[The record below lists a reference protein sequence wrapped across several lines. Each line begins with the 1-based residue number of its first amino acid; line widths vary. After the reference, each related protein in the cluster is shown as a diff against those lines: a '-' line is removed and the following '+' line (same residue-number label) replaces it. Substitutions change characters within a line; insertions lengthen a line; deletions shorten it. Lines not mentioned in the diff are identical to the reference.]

1 MPVKYP
7 LARRKV
13 NRFETAARRG
23 IAGRFVLCENTARR
37 LKGMKITEIERARR
51 APDAVDRLTAVWE
64 SSVRATHD
72 FLSGAE
78 ISEIKKYVPD
88 ALANVPRLFVAADET
103 GQTAAFM
110 GSDGRKIEML
120 FVAPEYRGKG
130 FGKKLVNFAFDVC
143 AVDEVTVNEQNPRA
157 RGFYERMGFRAV
169 SRSAVDGQG
178 NPYPVLRMR
187 VQKNRENEI

>member
-7 LARRKV
+7 LARQKV

-37 LKGMKITEIERARR
+37 LKGMKITGIERARR
-51 APDAVDRLTAVWE
+51 APDAVDCLTAVWK

-78 ISEIKKYVPD
+78 ISEIKKDGPD

-110 GSDGRKIEML
+110 GIDGRKIEML

-130 FGKKLVNFAFDVC
+130 FGK
-143 AVDEVTVNEQNPRA
+143 
-157 RGFYERMGFRAV
+157 
-169 SRSAVDGQG
+169 SR
-178 NPYPVLRMR
+178 
-187 VQKNRENEI
+187 